1 MVTNGFMR
9 EGHLTNYR
17 HLNIKIKDKDK
28 DVQEERMVEQRH
40 SDERA
45 SVFEFRLSP
54 VGPVVLGV

>member
-45 SVFEFRLSP
+45 SVFEFR
-54 VGPVVLGV
+54 